1 MLSALSLATVPVLI
15 VYLLMSRQFIRGLTA
30 GAVKG

>member
-1 MLSALSLATVPVLI
+1 ADVLLTCAPVLI
-15 VYLLMSRQFIRGLTA
+15 VYLACQKYIVGGQTA